1 MVMLQLASE
10 KCYPLC
16 IWSSLYYDCDR
27 DRDKCGPPCII
38 ITIQLVIDKS
48 DFYFMIIIQLVY
60 ITIIMQL
67 DMSIVFLEEDFFRFY
82 ILVSNFEKY
91 ISYFVVYK

>member
-1 MVMLQLASE
+1 MLQLASE

-16 IWSSLYYDCDR
+16 VWSSLYYDCDR

-48 DFYFMIIIQLVY
+48 DFL
-60 ITIIMQL
+60 
-67 DMSIVFLEEDFFRFY
+67 FY
-82 ILVSNFEKY
+82 YYNTVSLYNDYNAVRHEY
-91 ISYFVVYK
+91 SLP